1 MSIEMD
7 LAKSVLS
14 IDRPS
19 LKGEAQRFLE
29 KSARP
34 SSCERPLKV
43 FLVGIYESS
52 FQSMN
57 KEALVI
63 FKGLSQD

>member
-1 MSIEMD
+1 MSIEMN
-7 LAKSVLS
+7 LGESVLS
-14 IDRPS
+14 IERPS
-19 LKGEAQRFLE
+19 LKGQAQRFLE

-43 FLVGIYESS
+43 SLVGTYESR

-57 KEALVI
+57 REVLVY